1 MKADDYSKRNYC
13 ERVKYLNIAPFMQ
26 ASENAF
32 YRLTIFLVD
41 ESRKDQGTCAKE
53 TSSVMSPVAAEASV
67 LIALELT
74 RGAALTT
81 LPL

>member
-1 MKADDYSKRNYC
+1 
-13 ERVKYLNIAPFMQ
+13 MQ

-41 ESRKDQGTCAKE
+41 ESRKDQETCAKE
-53 TSSVMSPVAAEASV
+53 TSSVMSPIAAEASV
-67 LIALELT
+67 LIALQLT